1 MWVWSMNSRIFSEYF
16 KQAGYECV
24 IADVRDLS
32 FDGTVLRD
40 GNGQQIDAIWRR
52 CVTNDVLE
60 HWDESQELISAVRAQ
75 AVALI
80 GAFSGHIVH
89 DKQIFEA
96 LKHPLTKAFL
106 SDEENAFHRRAD
118 SCHLF
123 PYR

>member
-1 MWVWSMNSRIFSEYF
+1 MGVVDEFRIFSEYF

-75 AVALI
+75 AVAHRSVL
-80 GAFSGHIVH
+80 GSYRARQADLRSAQAPAHEGV
-89 DKQIFEA
+89 FE
-96 LKHPLTKAFL
+96 
-106 SDEENAFHRRAD
+106 R
-118 SCHLF
+118 
-123 PYR
+123 